1 MPVSELTDANFKA
14 DVLDASQPVLVDFT
28 AEWCGPCRQLA
39 PIVVKLSEEYVP
51 QMKVGRL
58 DFDQNLQTTMQ
69 FGIMGVP
76 TLILFKNGQ
85 PVERMVG
92 MMPNPK
98 IVEKLK
104 KHLAAGG

>member
-39 PIVVKLSEEYVP
+39 PIVDQLSEEYAA

-58 DFDQNLQTTMQ
+58 DIDLNLQTTMQ

-92 MMPNPK
+92 MMPKPK

>member
-39 PIVVKLSEEYVP
+39 PIVNQLSEEYAA

-58 DFDQNLQTTMQ
+58 DIDLNLETTMQ

-76 TLILFKNGQ
+76 TLILFNNGQ
-85 PVERMVG
+85 PIERMVG
-92 MMPNPK
+92 MMPKPK

-104 KHLAAGG
+104 KHLAGGG

>member
-39 PIVVKLSEEYVP
+39 PIVDQLSEEYAA

-58 DFDQNLQTTMQ
+58 DIDLNLETTMQ

-92 MMPNPK
+92 MMPKPK